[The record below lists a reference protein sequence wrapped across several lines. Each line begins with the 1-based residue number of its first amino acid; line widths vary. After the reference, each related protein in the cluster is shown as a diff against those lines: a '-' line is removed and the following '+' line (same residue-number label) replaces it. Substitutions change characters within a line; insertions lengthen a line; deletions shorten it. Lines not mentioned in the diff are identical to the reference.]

1 MNRAFYQVLVVEDDH
16 AIRKLLSLVLG
27 REGYEVVALDSV
39 PPALDW
45 IRVGR
50 PNLAIF
56 DLNLPGGTGFELI
69 QAIRERH
76 TAQNVPIVV
85 LTGLRQENNV
95 VRGLSLGVQEYMTKP
110 FSPLELIVRI
120 RRYLPEMRLEPHV
133 PFFLDDPEAL
143 AVAKAG
149 GLEWVE
155 DA

>member
-1 MNRAFYQVLVVEDDH
+1 MNRPFYQVLVVEDDP
-16 AIRKLLSLVLG
+16 AIRKLLSLALG

-69 QAIRERH
+69 QALRERW
-76 TAQNVPIVV
+76 TDQQVPIFV
-85 LTGLRQENNV
+85 LSGLRQENNV
-95 VRGLSLGVQEYMTKP
+95 VRGLSLGVQEYLIKP
-110 FSPLELIVRI
+110 FSPLELLVRV
-120 RRYLPEMRLEPHV
+120 RRHLPEMTLEPTV
-133 PFFLDDPEAL
+133 PTEDDLILNPAL
-143 AVAKAG
+143 AE
-149 GLEWVE
+149 LEWVE